1 MNEQALR
8 DWIQLTATPGLGN
21 TSVRRLLA
29 YFGLPTQILAQHASA
44 LEACISA
51 SQTKALL
58 QPSDTVRNLQTAT
71 CDWLFAG
78 PSLPRRRHI
87 ITLGDP
93 DYPHRLLETADPPVL
108 LYLTGHERWFDA
120 EGLLKAWPEKS
131 LAIVGSRN
139 PTAQGSANAYAFSQA
154 LASQGISVVSG
165 LALGIDTSAHQGALA
180 TPGSENPA
188 TIAVIGTGIDRVY
201 PKHNHALAQQIAEHG
216 LIVSEYHLGTPP
228 LAQNFPK
235 RNRII
240 SGLALG
246 TLVVEAAPESG
257 SLVTARLAN
266 EQGRE
271 VFAIPGSIHAP
282 QSKGCHAL
290 IRQGAKLVETV
301 ADILEELPTLLSTA
315 AGNLPFPKMPKDSA
329 SPSTSVSEGSPLL
342 AALGYDPVDLD
353 TLSARTGWDVATLQ
367 IQLLDLELQ
376 GQVARLP
383 GGLYQ
388 RLINS

>member
-1 MNEQALR
+1 M
-8 DWIQLTATPGLGN
+8 
-21 TSVRRLLA
+21 
-29 YFGLPTQILAQHASA
+29 
-44 LEACISA
+44 
-51 SQTKALL
+51 
-58 QPSDTVRNLQTAT
+58 
-71 CDWLFAG
+71 
-78 PSLPRRRHI
+78 
-87 ITLGDP
+87 
-93 DYPHRLLETADPPVL
+93 
-108 LYLTGHERWFDA
+108 
-120 EGLLKAWPEKS
+120 
-131 LAIVGSRN
+131 
-139 PTAQGSANAYAFSQA
+139 
-154 LASQGISVVSG
+154 
-165 LALGIDTSAHQGALA
+165 
-180 TPGSENPA
+180 
-188 TIAVIGTGIDRVY
+188 
-201 PKHNHALAQQIAEHG
+201 
-216 LIVSEYHLGTPP
+216 SEYHLGTPP

-342 AALGYDPVDLD
+342 AALGYDPVNLD

-388 RLINS
+388 RLVNS